1 MALQVRM
8 GLLLNMAVFHF
19 EIYGNQTRAV
29 KIARDAYD
37 KCVSNMGK
45 VAFYFNLYRLL
56 RFLIDSSCI
65 ADPRRPAQGRQ
76 DHPRLVEGQ
85 PNAVVLHRR

>member
-1 MALQVRM
+1 MEGEARKIFGEKAEHAYQEAYKKSISLTAYNPVRM

-45 VAFYFNLYRLL
+45 VGFK
-56 RFLIDSSCI
+56 
-65 ADPRRPAQGRQ
+65 
-76 DHPRLVEGQ
+76 
-85 PNAVVLHRR
+85 